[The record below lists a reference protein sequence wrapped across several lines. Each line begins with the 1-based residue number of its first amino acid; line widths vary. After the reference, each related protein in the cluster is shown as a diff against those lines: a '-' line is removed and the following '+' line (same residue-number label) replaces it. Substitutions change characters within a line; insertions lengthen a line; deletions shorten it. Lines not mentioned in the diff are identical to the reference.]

1 MLYTSKDL
9 EQLELEQFESI
20 TESTIH
26 YRLTDDEATWLQWI
40 GRRSSI
46 SSHLID
52 TLLSNTVTID
62 SYEIK
67 QALSADGLDR
77 APCLSS
83 DTQLQR
89 LLWYIGPNQ

>member
-1 MLYTSKDL
+1 MYTSEQL
-9 EQLELEQFESI
+9 EQLDIEQFETI

-26 YRLTDDEATWLQWI
+26 YRLTDDEVTWLQWI
-40 GRRSSI
+40 GRRYSI

-52 TLLSNTVTID
+52 TIKGDTVTID
-62 SYEIK
+62 SYEIAR
-67 QALSADGLDR
+67 ALSDDGLDR
-77 APCLSS
+77 APCLSD

>member
-1 MLYTSKDL
+1 MYTSEEL
-9 EQLELEQFESI
+9 EQLDIDQFESI

-26 YRLTDDEATWLQWI
+26 YRLTDDEATWLQWT
-40 GRRSSI
+40 GRRYAI

-52 TLLSNTVTID
+52 TLSGNTVTID
-62 SYEIK
+62 SYEIAR
-67 QALSADGLDR
+67 ALSDDGLDR

-89 LLWYIGPNQ
+89 LLTNNQ